1 MELRRFIAT
10 TLREYLNEQQTN
22 NFDVYEA
29 ENYLDDFYNIDF
41 NEDMYSEK
49 QALDIIQKEIDYVK
63 NLKVP
68 VKIYRGINTKSP
80 MDSFDG
86 WSWSTDKKVAESF
99 GDKIFVGLLHN
110 KNEID
115 IEQTIRTRVMNPYE
129 KELSI
134 PLESNSIKIIDT
146 YEK

>member
-1 MELRRFIAT
+1 MELRKFIKT
-10 TLREYLNEQQTN
+10 TIREYLNGQHLN
-22 NFDVYEA
+22 NFDVYNP
-29 ENYLDDFYNIDF
+29 ENYLDDFYNMDF
-41 NEDMYSEK
+41 NEEMYSEK
-49 QALDIIQKEIDYVK
+49 QALEIIQKEIDYVK
-63 NLKVP
+63 NLKTP
-68 VKIYRGINTKSP
+68 LKIYRGINTKSP

-129 KELSI
+129 KEISI
-134 PLESNSIKIIDT
+134 PHDSNSIEIIDT